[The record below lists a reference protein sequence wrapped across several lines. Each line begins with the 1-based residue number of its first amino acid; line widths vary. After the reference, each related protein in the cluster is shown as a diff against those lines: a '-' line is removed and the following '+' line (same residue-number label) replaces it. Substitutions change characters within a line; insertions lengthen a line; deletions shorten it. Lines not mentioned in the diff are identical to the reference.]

1 MNAKRKRVKA
11 YVDAISEL
19 LLSDEKTRE
28 RASELVKKY
37 LEAAGVEPFRGASK
51 PDDIYD
57 KELISMFIVGTR
69 GLGIK
74 DDYKEVFDKVFS
86 KEVKYEE
93 IIKILNSD
101 LPPEQVK
108 NAIKSL
114 FPEITEGDVA
124 RILRFALT
132 LYYLDFEPYEFI
144 INTIKRL
151 NEVLPEYEDTIR
163 RFTKFFVA
171 VKLAEEIS
179 SGSIRNRVE
188 KEIRKQLISLE
199 TGIPKSTPSDNYVA
213 KVAAVTYEIP
223 DKILNNIFGKR
234 TNNQKPQVQE

>member
-28 RASELVKKY
+28 KASKLVKKY

-74 DDYKEVFDKVFS
+74 DDYKELFDKVFA

-101 LPPEQVK
+101 LSPEQIK

-114 FPEITEGDVA
+114 LPEITESDVA

-179 SGSIRNRVE
+179 SGTIRNRVE

-199 TGIPKSTPSDNYVA
+199 TGIPKSTPSDNYVV

-223 DKILNNIFGKR
+223 DKILNNIFGKK